1 MTNTFNI
8 FRPFII
14 RNAVT
19 DYLLNLEAA
28 DLVKIAAD
36 FLGWVPDDINYDTA
50 LEWVD
55 GLSNDE
61 VETIWKEME
70 ANQ

>member
-8 FRPFII
+8 FRPVII

-19 DYLLNLEAA
+19 DYLLNLEAS

-36 FLGWVPDDINYDTA
+36 FLGWAPVDINYDTA

-61 VETIWKEME
+61 VEAVWKEME
-70 ANQ
+70 G